1 MDALPEETRVNSH
14 HPPPADPPTADP
26 APARPLLRGW
36 SHAIAALGAI
46 PALAALLW
54 QALPDPP
61 RAVSLLVYG
70 VSMIQLLTVSASYHL
85 HAWRPPVRAVLR
97 ALAHASIFLLI
108 AGTYTPIAVN
118 VLAGWERVAVLATVW
133 ALAAVGVAC
142 SLFTPRLPR
151 WARTGLYL
159 ALGWVALL
167 PAPSL
172 VRALPALAVAGLLAG
187 GLFYTAG
194 ALVYARRW
202 PDPLPR
208 VFGFHEVFPLL
219 VLAGAATFAA
229 TIWIWIV
236 P

>member
-1 MDALPEETRVNSH
+1 MNSH

-97 ALAHASIFLLI
+97 ALDHASIFLLI

-208 VFGFHEVFPLL
+208 VFGFHEVFHLL

-236 P
+236 PYPRA